1 MSDAFE
7 LIAEVRQLGGKGA
20 SRRLRHAKRVPAI
33 LYGGGKAP
41 LPLALDHTALL
52 KQLENEAFYSHI
64 LNVKVGDEL
73 ERAVLKAL
81 QRHPYKAQIMHLDLQ
96 RVMAEQKVHVR
107 VPLHFVGA
115 DVAPGVKEQGGA
127 VAHLM
132 SDVEVSCL
140 PADLPSFIEVDLS
153 SVRVG
158 EPVHLSDLKLPQG
171 VDLVLHG
178 ADLTKPVAI
187 ISLSRGIAAEAEAG
201 AAAGP
206 GIAPGPVAP
215 TE

>member
-20 SRRLRHAKRVPAI
+20 SRRLRHAERVPAI

-41 LPLALDHTALL
+41 LPIALDHAALL

-73 ERAVLKAL
+73 ERVVLKDL

-96 RVMAEQKVHVR
+96 RVTAEQKVHVR
-107 VPLHFVGA
+107 VPLHFVGV

-127 VAHLM
+127 IAHLM

-153 SVRVG
+153 RVRVG
-158 EPVHLSDLKLPQG
+158 EPVHLSDLKLPHG
-171 VDLVLHG
+171 VELVLHG

-187 ISLSRGIAAEAEAG
+187 ISLSRGIAAEGGAG
-201 AAAGP
+201 AEPGAGP
-206 GIAPGPVAP
+206 APEAP